1 MKNIAILGCGWLGFP
16 LAKKMVANGMA
27 VKGSTTSES
36 KLQNLDNSD
45 ILPFRIVLHE
55 GDVEGNVS
63 GFLAGADILIID
75 VPPKAKSGEDFTAK
89 IRTLIPH
96 IEASGVTKVLFISST
111 SVYADDNSVVTE
123 ETVPNPDTES
133 GKQLVEC
140 ERLLQLQSNSDLKTT
155 VIRFGGLIGED
166 RHPVKHLAGRENL
179 ANPDGPINLIHRDD
193 CIGIILKIIEKDIWG
208 ETFNAAAPYHP
219 TRKEYYSQKAV
230 DMGLPLPQFADSGNA
245 GKVIDAQKIV
255 DMTGYVFTAGL

>member
-16 LAKKMVANGMA
+16 LAKNMVANGMT
-27 VKGSTTSES
+27 VRGSTTSES

-55 GDVEGNVS
+55 GDVEGNVFE
-63 GFLAGADILIID
+63 FLAGADILIID
-75 VPPKAKSGEDFTAK
+75 VPPKAKSGENFTQK

-96 IEASGVTKVLFISST
+96 IEASGIIKVLFVSST

-123 ETVPNPDTES
+123 DTIPNPNTDS

-140 ERLLQLQSNSDLKTT
+140 EKFLQGNNLFKTT

-166 RHPVKHLAGRENL
+166 RHPVKHLAGRENISG
-179 ANPDGPINLIHRDD
+179 PDAPINLIHRED

-208 ETFNAAAPYHP
+208 EIFNAAAPWHP
-219 TRKEYYSQKAV
+219 TRKDYYTQKAV
-230 DMGLPLPQFADSGNA
+230 EMGLPLPQFAVDGNSK
-245 GKVIDAQKIV
+245 GKIISSDKIV
-255 DMTGYVFTAGL
+255 RDLGYMFTGRL